1 MARGLKRFPM
11 APNSD
16 LPSVLKAL
24 YLQRQLIP
32 VVVRVQGESD
42 QALYDAFGKF
52 LDTVQ
57 VGNVAAPTQ
66 SPGVI
71 G

>member
-1 MARGLKRFPM
+1 M
-11 APNSD
+11 
-16 LPSVLKAL
+16 
-24 YLQRQLIP
+24 
-32 VVVRVQGESD
+32 QGESD